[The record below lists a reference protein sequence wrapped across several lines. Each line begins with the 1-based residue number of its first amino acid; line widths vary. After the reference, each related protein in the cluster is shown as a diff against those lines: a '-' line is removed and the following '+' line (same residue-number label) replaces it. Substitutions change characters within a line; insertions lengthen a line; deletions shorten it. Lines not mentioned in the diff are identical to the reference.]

1 MNKTFLPVLLVLA
14 LSACGTTD
22 GTHATLDDRTGGV
35 ADGAA
40 VTTSTAGTSDQAGSK
55 AGGAGIEGAQTSALD
70 GAGVKGS
77 SLDGSAL
84 GSGQAGSYTG
94 DPRKNPASP
103 LSTRS
108 IFFDFDQFVVKPEF
122 SPVVEAH
129 AGYLLSKR
137 DARVI
142 LQGNT
147 DERGSREYN
156 LALGQKRAEAVRK
169 ALAVLGVSEEQME
182 AVSFGEE
189 KLRNEGDTDEAHAE
203 NRRTDVVYTDE

>member
-1 MNKTFLPVLLVLA
+1 MNKIIWSVLLTLT
-14 LSACGTTD
+14 LTACGTTS
-22 GTHATLDDRTGGV
+22 GTKATVEDRTGSKADAAMATASQDGSSGVETTALGGKGV
-35 ADGAA
+35 A
-40 VTTSTAGTSDQAGSK
+40 
-55 AGGAGIEGAQTSALD
+55 
-70 GAGVKGS
+70 GS
-77 SLDGSAL
+77 SLDGKQVD
-84 GSGQAGSYTG
+84 GSSYAG
-94 DPRKNPASP
+94 DPRKNKASP

-108 IFFDFDQFVVKPEF
+108 IFFDFDQFVVKDEYR
-122 SPVVEAH
+122 PVVEAH

-142 LQGNT
+142 LQGNA

-169 ALAVLGVSEEQME
+169 ALAVLGVSDAQME

-189 KLRNEGDTDEAHAE
+189 KPRNEGETEEAYAE